1 MSVAKVGTIA
11 GVVLVAA
18 CSAILDFSSSP
29 TGGSDGGD
37 ADAAADRDALEPTIP
52 DASDRPDA
60 IRVDASPDCQIP
72 PLGTD
77 LYDATTGNCYV
88 FFESFG
94 QQYTDARQGCESLGG
109 HIAVISSRRE
119 FDLLL
124 PRLLAGTYWIGFDD
138 LAEEGTFTWAA
149 AEGSTFT
156 NWRDGEPN
164 DGGTTATPEDC
175 AVMYGNYTGEF
186 ASYVG
191 GWNDVDCTRGM
202 YTICEQ
208 PPAR

>member
-1 MSVAKVGTIA
+1 MSPAKLGLITGAALA
-11 GVVLVAA
+11 G

-29 TGGSDGGD
+29 TGGGDGG
-37 ADAAADRDALEPTIP
+37 AVDAASTDRDATEPTLP
-52 DASDRPDA
+52 DAGDRPDA
-60 IRVDASPDCQIP
+60 DRIDASPDCRTP

-77 LYDATTGNCYV
+77 LQDPETGNCYV

-94 QQYTDARQGCESLGG
+94 QPYTDARLGCESLGG

-119 FDLLL
+119 FDLIL
-124 PRLLAGTYWIGFDD
+124 PRLAPATYWLGFDD

-149 AEGSTFT
+149 AEGATFT
-156 NWRDGEPN
+156 NWRAGEPN
-164 DGGTTATPEDC
+164 NGGTAGVAEDC

-186 ASYVG
+186 ESYVG

-208 PPAR
+208 PRER